1 MKYKN
6 MTKGIL
12 RFRAKDKSGQKRV
25 FELKP
30 DEEMESYGTVSLGG
44 LEEVKEIKKITPQK
58 EEVK

>member
-6 MTKGIL
+6 VTKGIL
-12 RFRAKDKSGQKRV
+12 RFRANDKSGQKRV

-30 DEEMESYGTVSLGG
+30 DEEMEAIGKVSFGG
-44 LEEVKEIKKITPQK
+44 LEQVKEIKKNIPKK